1 MLKNLISLSLQN
13 RYTVL
18 FFALALS
25 VYGFV
30 CMLKTP
36 IDAIPDLSENQV
48 IVFTEWMGRS
58 PEIMEHQ
65 VTYPLTNQLQGIAK
79 VKSVRGVSMFGMS
92 FIYVIFE
99 DNIDIYWARSRVLE
113 RLSAVQG
120 LPEGIKPTL
129 GADGTGL
136 GHIFWYT
143 LINPNLDLAEKRTL
157 QDWYVKF
164 ALQNVEGVSEV
175 ASFGGF
181 QKQYQLQV
189 NPYQLRY
196 YDLAWMNVIQALQN
210 SNQDVGARVLEIN
223 QSQYIIRGAGYLQN
237 LKDIENI
244 VVANKNGVPILV
256 KDLGTVE
263 EAPQVRLG
271 IVDENGQGEV
281 VGGVVVMRYGE
292 NPNTVI
298 AAVKNKIKELE
309 KGLPEGTKIKTA
321 YDRSSLIQAAI
332 DNLKNTILEEIIL
345 VCLVIMLF
353 LLHLRSALVV
363 MLTIPVA
370 ILMGF
375 IAMYHFGFT
384 ANIMS
389 LSGIAIAIGVIVDDG
404 IVMVENAHRHLTEKD

>member
-1 MLKNLISLSLQN
+1 
-13 RYTVL
+13 
-18 FFALALS
+18 
-25 VYGFV
+25 
-30 CMLKTP
+30 
-36 IDAIPDLSENQV
+36 
-48 IVFTEWMGRS
+48 
-58 PEIMEHQ
+58 
-65 VTYPLTNQLQGIAK
+65 
-79 VKSVRGVSMFGMS
+79 
-92 FIYVIFE
+92 
-99 DNIDIYWARSRVLE
+99 
-113 RLSAVQG
+113 
-120 LPEGIKPTL
+120 
-129 GADGTGL
+129 
-136 GHIFWYT
+136 
-143 LINPNLDLAEKRTL
+143 
-157 QDWYVKF
+157 
-164 ALQNVEGVSEV
+164 
-175 ASFGGF
+175 
-181 QKQYQLQV
+181 
-189 NPYQLRY
+189 
-196 YDLAWMNVIQALQN
+196 
-210 SNQDVGARVLEIN
+210 
-223 QSQYIIRGAGYLQN
+223 
-237 LKDIENI
+237 
-244 VVANKNGVPILV
+244 
-256 KDLGTVE
+256 VE

-298 AAVKNKIKELE
+298 AVVKNKIKELE